1 MNNFHKNFLFL
12 LEKKQI
18 ILSSMAKT
26 IGLTRQ
32 AINEYKNGKYP
43 TYDNLIKIY
52 MYLEITIDD
61 LLVKDI
67 AIEG

>member
-43 TYDNLIKIY
+43 TYDNLIKIS
-52 MYLEITIDD
+52 MYFISLSLFKLS
-61 LLVKDI
+61 LLIK
-67 AIEG
+67 